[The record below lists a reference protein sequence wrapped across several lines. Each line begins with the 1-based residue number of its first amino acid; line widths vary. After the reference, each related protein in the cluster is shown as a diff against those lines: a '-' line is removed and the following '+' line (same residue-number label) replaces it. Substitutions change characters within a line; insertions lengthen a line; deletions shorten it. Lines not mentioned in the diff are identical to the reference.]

1 MGCKLRIHIG
11 NVDERS
17 RPQMSVA
24 NLRIATTLLQLAAYY
39 HVEIQLRHCWNLL
52 MIQKLESWVYIWISQ
67 FLRCE
72 VSKYFNLFASQM
84 KYICDPSKSQ
94 VSS

>member
-1 MGCKLRIHIG
+1 MLGRYFLVTSRVANSSAFRIHIG

-17 RPQMSVA
+17 RSQMSVA

-52 MIQKLESWVYIWISQ
+52 MIQKLESWVY
-67 FLRCE
+67 
-72 VSKYFNLFASQM
+72 M
-84 KYICDPSKSQ
+84 
-94 VSS
+94 